1 VELCIAKKMNKVEY
15 FGEDWRGCGN
25 GSHVMVRVAT
35 GHPTV
40 KRNGGAVEHCTEA
53 SDKAMES
60 WSGDNDAM
68 YPLRLRYIHI
78 FRTTEVVPTEHP
90 SMTKAFEEEE
100 QRNSEQRDLD
110 RNCAVSLTLRFK
122 GQH

>member
-1 VELCIAKKMNKVEY
+1 
-15 FGEDWRGCGN
+15 
-25 GSHVMVRVAT
+25 MVCVAT

-68 YPLRLRYIHI
+68 
-78 FRTTEVVPTEHP
+78 TTEVVPTEHP
-90 SMTKAFEEEE
+90 SMTKAIEEEQ
-100 QRNSEQRDLD
+100 QRNSEQRDLA
-110 RNCAVSLTLRFK
+110 RNCAALDAKLRAGVIVLRPTDIYHAHLRAHDCVNVAVK
-122 GQH
+122 LRNIGAE